1 MFRLEARA
9 HPSTW
14 MLLVSPLLAILLTVL
29 AGMALFATLGFDPVR
44 TLDAYFVKPIDS
56 GYGLAELTVKAT
68 PLLLCATGLALGF
81 RANIWNIGA
90 EGQLLMGAVAGS
102 GVALFLR
109 PEGGAVW
116 VLPAMFLAGAL
127 GGMAW
132 ASIPAV
138 LKLRF
143 NTSEILTSL
152 MLTYV
157 ADLFLRWLVNGPWRD
172 PDGFNFPQSRM
183 FEADAVIPPLIDGTR
198 LGFGFALAVA
208 TSLGC
213 WFLLA
218 RTFFGFQIKV
228 VGLTTAAAG
237 YAGFDKARITWMSLL
252 FSGAL
257 AGVAGINEV
266 AGPIGQLTPYV
277 SPGYGF
283 TAIIVAFLGRLH
295 PFGILAASLLLALTY
310 LGGETAQISLGL
322 PVAVTSV
329 FQGML
334 LFFLLACEV
343 STRYRLRLRRRRKG
357 SER

>member
-1 MFRLEARA
+1 MFRLEPRP
-9 HPSTW
+9 HPSTLA
-14 MLLVSPLLAILLTVL
+14 LLASPLLAILLTLL
-29 AGMALFATLGFDPVR
+29 AGMALFAALGFDPLK
-44 TLDAYFVKPIDS
+44 TLAAYFVAPIDS
-56 GYGLAELTVKAT
+56 GDGLAELTVKAT
-68 PLLLCATGLALGF
+68 PLLLCAIGLALGF

-90 EGQLLMGAVAGS
+90 EGQLIMGAVAGS

-109 PEGGAVW
+109 PENGAAW
-116 VLPAMFLAGAL
+116 VLPAMFIAGAL

-143 NTSEILTSL
+143 NASEILTSL

-172 PDGFNFPQSRM
+172 PDGFNFPQSQM
-183 FEADAVIPPLIDGTR
+183 FEADAVIPPLIQGTR
-198 LGFGFALAVA
+198 LGFGFLLAVVIA
-208 TSLGC
+208 LGG

-218 RTFFGFQIKV
+218 RTFVGFQIKV
-228 VGLTTAAAG
+228 IGLTTAAAG
-237 YAGFDKARITWMSLL
+237 YAGFNKSRITWMSLL
-252 FSGAL
+252 LSGAL
-257 AGVAGINEV
+257 AGIAGLNEV
-266 AGPIGQLTPYV
+266 AGPIGQLTPSI

-295 PFGILAASLLLALTY
+295 PFGILLASLLLALTY

-343 STRYRLRLRRRRKG
+343 LVRYRLKLRRH
-357 SER
+357 